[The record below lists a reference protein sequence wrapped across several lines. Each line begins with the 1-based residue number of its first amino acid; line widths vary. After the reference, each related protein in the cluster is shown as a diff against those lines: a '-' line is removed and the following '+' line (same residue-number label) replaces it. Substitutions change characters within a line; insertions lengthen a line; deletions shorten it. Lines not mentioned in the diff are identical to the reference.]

1 MDLSFSEFVL
11 NTVKLNFSNLDLKT
25 TRLQQTFEKILN
37 IPVMKRFLEVR
48 MSILSSTVTATSVL
62 VTDLESGIVTT
73 YPSAINAALALNC
86 SNSTIMKKLNGKNT
100 KAFKGRYIMSSA
112 PLKVEV
118 ARDS

>member
-1 MDLSFSEFVL
+1 MSFSEFVL

-25 TRLQQTFEKILN
+25 TRLQQTFEKKLN

-73 YPSAINAALALNC
+73 YPSARNAALALNC
-86 SNSTIMKKLNGKNT
+86 SNSTIMNKLISKNM
-100 KAFKGRYIMSSA
+100 KAYKGRYLIESV
-112 PLKVEV
+112 VEI
-118 ARDS
+118 ARD